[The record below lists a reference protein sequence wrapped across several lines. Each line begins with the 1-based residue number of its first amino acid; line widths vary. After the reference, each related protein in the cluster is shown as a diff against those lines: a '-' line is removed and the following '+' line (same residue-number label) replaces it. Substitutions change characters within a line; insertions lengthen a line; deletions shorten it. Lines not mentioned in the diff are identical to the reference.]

1 MIDINVT
8 SIDINGTDYI
18 LVDTIK
24 DYKNIYSFFSN
35 PNDKDDIYV
44 LKDKNEDNEKFYVS
58 LDSDDEIDYAF
69 SLFFQKYNE

>member
-24 DYKNIYSFFSN
+24 DDKNIYSFFSN

-69 SLFFQKYNE
+69 SLFFQKYSE

>member
-18 LVDTIK
+18 LDDTIK
-24 DYKNIYSFFSN
+24 DDKNIYSFFSN

-44 LKDKNEDNEKFYVS
+44 LKDKNEDR
-58 LDSDDEIDYAF
+58 I
-69 SLFFQKYNE
+69 

>member
-24 DYKNIYSFFSN
+24 DDKNIYSFFSN

>member
-24 DYKNIYSFFSN
+24 GDKNIYSFFSN